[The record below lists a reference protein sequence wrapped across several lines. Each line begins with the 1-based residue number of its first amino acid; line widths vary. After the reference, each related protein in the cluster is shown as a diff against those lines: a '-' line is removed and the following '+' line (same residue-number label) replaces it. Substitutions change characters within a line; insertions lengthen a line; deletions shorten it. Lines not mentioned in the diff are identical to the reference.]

1 MTQKRPYGTW
11 DSPIGV
17 DDLTARTVTL
27 SQLRVDRDA
36 TMWVEGRANQGGR
49 NVLLRKGRV
58 GITEEVLPMIEGTIL
73 PDVRTRVHE
82 YGGRAYAVHEG
93 VIVFS
98 HAGDDRV
105 YKFDLNDQ
113 TPGIIPLTELSKRR
127 YGDFHIADVRD
138 VVYAVCEDHT
148 GEGEPKNYL
157 VSIPLDGSGAREP
170 ERVKTLYD
178 KTDFVAAPT
187 LSPDGTKLAWLT
199 WNHPHMPWT
208 SAKLHVAS
216 ISFEGDIDQ
225 MVTVVG
231 QKDVA
236 VYEPRWTAA
245 GDLIHV
251 DDSSGWANLYRT
263 EGFEWHEGEDLNA
276 WTTRL
281 RTRRLHPSQKAFSH
295 PHWQLG
301 LHSFDNLD
309 EDHLIC
315 SWAEGPYWHLGTVRL
330 DNGQLETWHTD
341 WRPLGNVAAYNG
353 RVVMLADSDTRT
365 PAIVQIKNGEV
376 TELRSSTWTDLP
388 ERVISKPE
396 PIEWPTEDGEISH
409 GYYYPPASPS
419 FTAPEGELPPLI
431 VMIHGGPT
439 SAARPGLTL
448 SQQFWT
454 SRGFAILDVNH
465 RGSTGWGRPYRE
477 RLNGNWGE
485 MVVSDAETGV
495 QYLVDKGLADP
506 KRVAIRGGSAGGFA
520 TLLALATSKT
530 FTAGTSLYGIAD
542 LAALVKETH
551 KFESR
556 YIGRLVGS
564 SDLSDP
570 VWAEKSPIN
579 HIENVEAPLLLL
591 QGSEDHVVPPS
602 QAQMMKD
609 ALEKL
614 GRTVQLKIYEG
625 EGHGFVRSDT
635 IQDALLTELDF
646 YKHAWGIA
654 SAK

>member
-231 QKDVA
+231 QKDVC
-236 VYEPRWTAA
+236 
-245 GDLIHV
+245 L
-251 DDSSGWANLYRT
+251 LYT
-263 EGFEWHEGEDLNA
+263 
-276 WTTRL
+276 
-281 RTRRLHPSQKAFSH
+281 
-295 PHWQLG
+295 
-301 LHSFDNLD
+301 
-309 EDHLIC
+309 
-315 SWAEGPYWHLGTVRL
+315 
-330 DNGQLETWHTD
+330 
-341 WRPLGNVAAYNG
+341 
-353 RVVMLADSDTRT
+353 
-365 PAIVQIKNGEV
+365 
-376 TELRSSTWTDLP
+376 
-388 ERVISKPE
+388 
-396 PIEWPTEDGEISH
+396 
-409 GYYYPPASPS
+409 
-419 FTAPEGELPPLI
+419 
-431 VMIHGGPT
+431 
-439 SAARPGLTL
+439 
-448 SQQFWT
+448 
-454 SRGFAILDVNH
+454 
-465 RGSTGWGRPYRE
+465 
-477 RLNGNWGE
+477 
-485 MVVSDAETGV
+485 SDA
-495 QYLVDKGLADP
+495 ADDCC
-506 KRVAIRGGSAGGFA
+506 RV
-520 TLLALATSKT
+520 
-530 FTAGTSLYGIAD
+530 
-542 LAALVKETH
+542 
-551 KFESR
+551 
-556 YIGRLVGS
+556 
-564 SDLSDP
+564 
-570 VWAEKSPIN
+570 
-579 HIENVEAPLLLL
+579 
-591 QGSEDHVVPPS
+591 
-602 QAQMMKD
+602 
-609 ALEKL
+609 
-614 GRTVQLKIYEG
+614 
-625 EGHGFVRSDT
+625 
-635 IQDALLTELDF
+635 
-646 YKHAWGIA
+646 
-654 SAK
+654 